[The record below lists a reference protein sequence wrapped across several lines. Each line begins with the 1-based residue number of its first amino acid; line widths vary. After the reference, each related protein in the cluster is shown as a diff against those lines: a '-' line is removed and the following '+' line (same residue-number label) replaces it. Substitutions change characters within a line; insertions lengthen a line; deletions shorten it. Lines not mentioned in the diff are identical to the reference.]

1 MLGALSYYIHLNMI
15 RLLIL
20 CSSGLRDLV
29 SASPPV
35 ALKYSVLSEIPQVES
50 WDLL

>member
-1 MLGALSYYIHLNMI
+1 MLGTLSYCTHLNMI

-20 CSSGLRDLV
+20 FPSSLRDLV
-29 SASPPV
+29 SASLLG
-35 ALKYSVLSEIPQVES
+35 ALKHSVLSEIPQVES